1 MVLDH
6 IDIIYFINLDRR
18 PDRLAEIT
26 GELAKINTPAEKI
39 IRVSGMDHQFGIYG
53 CAMSHIAAIEHFIA
67 SGKNKCMIFE
77 DDFEWTQPKEI
88 VESVMS
94 HVLGTYPEIGCLVI
108 SGLIHNMLDTNDPLV
123 KKPTYVATCAGYSI
137 TRKFAPSLLAN
148 FKESAELQQKSI
160 LETGGPHE
168 GYNHDCWWYRLQV
181 DSGSFFITNPLLG
194 RQRLSYSDITN
205 VSSVTVSNIFLR
217 NADLSMEY
225 LRAQYR
231 DF

>member
-18 PDRLAEIT
+18 PDRLVEIT
-26 GELAKINTPAEKI
+26 SELAKMNTPAEKI

-53 CAMSHIAAIEHFIA
+53 CALSHIRTIEHFLET
-67 SGKNKCMIFE
+67 GKERCLIFE

-88 VESVMS
+88 VESVLS
-94 HVLGTYPEIGCLVI
+94 HVLGTYPDIGCLVI
-108 SGLIHNMLDTNDPLV
+108 SGLVNNTVDTNEPLL

-148 FKESAELQQKSI
+148 FKESANLQQKSI
-160 LETGGPHE
+160 LETGRPNE
-168 GYNHDCWWYRLQV
+168 NYNHDCWWYRLQV
-181 DSGSFFITNPLLG
+181 QSSEFFITNPLLG

-205 VSSVTVSNIFLR
+205 VSSVTVSNVFVR
-217 NADLSMEY
+217 NADLSMAY